1 MKLNVWTKVKSL
13 FFSLIHTLVPVLTGG
28 LAVLAWVMFIDDSFW
43 KYVAP
48 ISILILGTLVAF
60 FTPDSKSQ
68 KKNDR

>member
-1 MKLNVWTKVKSL
+1 MKSNVWTRVTSL

-28 LAVLAWVMFIDDSFW
+28 MAVLAWVIFIDDGFW

-48 ISILILGTLVAF
+48 IGIIIVGTLIAF

-68 KKNDR
+68 KKND